1 MKKLKNTKTRNIA
14 ILSALLIFLAISL
27 SSEFENQMYSNSEY
41 NDYRNLEKIQPSLNW
56 DLTGTP
62 ITISGNADWAVK
74 AASEPWCSGSG
85 ILSDPYIIEN
95 VTINGL
101 NASSCITI
109 NNSDVYFI
117 IQNSNLYNASEYT
130 SNPID
135 NMYDAGIKL
144 TDVTNGKLL
153 NNNCSKNNW
162 YGIYIKNGFNNS
174 IIENNVSYNLFNGIE
189 LLHAENSLV
198 RANEVNNNNRKGIE
212 LSNSYN
218 SIIWGNKANF
228 NEWGITVSNSD
239 GSIVK
244 NNIANNNGHYGID
257 LDSEYIDVQGNTAND
272 NENGIYLSWKANN
285 DIHNNTLS
293 GNMIGIYLWNSNNNN
308 IYDNNASNNFF
319 TGIKLYGFH
328 SKSDNNVITNNYVNG
343 NGNDGIWLDYNC
355 HNNTISHNI
364 AWNNPGSGISLT
376 HDNSFN
382 FIKDNKLCENNYG
395 IALGNSFNNTILR
408 NNASSNTW
416 FGIDLYQSENNT
428 VLENI
433 VLDNGNMGIELY
445 ESNYNQVSGT
455 VSIGNVHGL
464 YLYESEH
471 NVVLDNNITENTHD
485 GIHLTL
491 SNNNTII
498 TNYLI
503 HNGISGAF
511 VGIFLDVSHQNEIS
525 ENIIKENTDTGIFV
539 ALSDFNAFI
548 GNIVSENL
556 EDGIYLSQSNNNSV
570 AENTI
575 NFNQRFGLFLEAYS
589 DFNNISWNHIEG
601 NARGIEIFLNSDNNL
616 IYENDVLN
624 SDQEGFYMID
634 CVGNRLIRNVIVNN
648 SADGIYLSN
657 CNDTVIHHN
666 FFIGNLPNALDNGV
680 NNHWSLGTSGN
691 YWDDYSGVDADKDGI
706 GDNPYLISGTAGAQ
720 DDYPIYDDRAPLI
733 SFNLPL
739 NGTFLDSRPSIEI
752 IATDPNLD
760 SIWYEVNNQK
770 VFLSSGETVPLDD
783 ELWTGLPDG
792 LFIVSIYANDLIGHL
807 NDTFSVFLY
816 KDTSAPII
824 TINYPIDNQ
833 EFGTQAPTYDFD
845 FDELYLDT
853 IWYVIVSE
861 GSTPHIIS
869 STSGAI
875 NDELWDSLADGD
887 ITIRFYANDTL
898 GHVGYAE
905 VIITKNTNMGSGT
918 PVIIGFDTFTIIVI
932 ISLITTMLIWRK
944 KLLNFEK

>member
-1 MKKLKNTKTRNIA
+1 MLENRKFETKILAFFAAMVTFLIIALCFESGNNLNDNQRFTENRNENSIR
-14 ILSALLIFLAISL
+14 
-27 SSEFENQMYSNSEY
+27 SSGS
-41 NDYRNLEKIQPSLNW
+41 W

-62 ITISGNADWAVK
+62 IVINGNTDWAIK

-85 ILSDPYIIEN
+85 TWSDPYIIEN

-101 NASSCITI
+101 NASSCIAI

-130 SNPID
+130 GNPSD
-135 NMYDAGIKL
+135 NTYDAGIKL

-212 LSNSYN
+212 ISYSYN
-218 SIIWGNKANF
+218 SIIWGNTANF

-257 LDSEYIDVQGNTAND
+257 LDSEHIDVQGNTAND

-285 DIHNNTLS
+285 DIHNNTVS
-293 GNMIGIYLWNSNNNN
+293 ENMIGIYLWNSNNNK

-328 SKSDNNVITNNYVNG
+328 SKSNNNEITNNYVNG

-355 HNNTISHNI
+355 HNNTISQNI
-364 AWNNPGSGISLT
+364 ALTNPGSGISLT
-376 HDNSFN
+376 HGNSFN
-382 FIKDNKLCENNYG
+382 FITDNKLYENNYG

-416 FGIDLYQSENNT
+416 FGIDLYQSKNNT
-428 VLENI
+428 VLENVI
-433 VLDNGNMGIELY
+433 LDNGNMGIELY
-445 ESNYNQVSGT
+445 ESDHNQVRET
-455 VSIGNVHGL
+455 VSIGNFYGV
-464 YLYESEH
+464 YLYESDY
-471 NVVLDNNITENTHD
+471 NIVVDNNITENNHD
-485 GIHLTL
+485 GIHLGL
-491 SNNNTII
+491 SNNNTIAS
-498 TNYLI
+498 NYVM

-511 VGIFLDVSHQNEIS
+511 KGIFLDVSHQNEILD
-525 ENIIKENTDTGIFV
+525 NNIKENTDTGIFA
-539 ALSDFNAFI
+539 ALSDFNVFI
-548 GNIVSENL
+548 GNTVSENL
-556 EDGIYLSQSNNNSV
+556 EDGFYLAQSNNNSV
-570 AENTI
+570 SKNVI

-589 DFNNISWNHIEG
+589 NYNNLTWNHIEG
-601 NARGIEIFLNSDNNL
+601 NARGIEMFSNSNNNL
-616 IYENDVLN
+616 IYGNEVLK
-624 SDQEGFYMID
+624 SDEEGFYMID
-634 CVGNRLIRNVIVNN
+634 CIGNWLIRNVIANN
-648 SADGIYLSN
+648 TADGIYLSN

-666 FFIGNLPNALDNGV
+666 FFIGNSPNALDNGI

-691 YWDDYSGVDADKDGI
+691 YWDDYSGVDAEADGI
-706 GDNPYLISGTAGAQ
+706 GDTPYVISGTAGAQ

-733 SFNLPL
+733 TFNLPL
-739 NGTFLDSRPSIEI
+739 NGTYLDSRPSIEI

-770 VFLSSGETVPLDD
+770 VFLSSGVSIQLDED
-783 ELWTGLPDG
+783 IWTGLPDG
-792 LFIVSIYANDLIGHL
+792 SFIIKIFANDLIGHV
-807 NDTFSVFLY
+807 NDTFSVLLY

-824 TINYPIDNQ
+824 TINTPIENQ
-833 EFGTQAPTYDFD
+833 EFGSEVPSFD
-845 FDELYLDT
+845 IIVNDLSLDK
-853 IWYVIVSE
+853 IWYSIVND
-861 GSTPHIIS
+861 GPTKHMIL

-875 NDELWDSLADGD
+875 DESTWDSLEDGL

-898 GHVGYAE
+898 GHENYVELTVIKDTSIASTPSIPGFQLGIGLC
-905 VIITKNTNMGSGT
+905 VIILVSMIK
-918 PVIIGFDTFTIIVI
+918 
-932 ISLITTMLIWRK
+932 LYRK
-944 KLLNFEK
+944 KKIIK